1 MNAPLPLPSIAP
13 AAPSSI
19 ADAIGAKPASINK
32 KGPTFSDVLARQ
44 RPAQPRPD
52 QTADSRQAKNSAK
65 TPVNGKTSSE
75 PAARAEGAAASAID
89 EAVQTAAQAEA
100 GALAVAAAQPAVVL
114 PQQALEIAARAA
126 EQVQLAR
133 NNAASAAVAISSGA
147 AVLTAALNAADAAPA
162 TLAAQAVTNAAA
174 TASAG
179 ALTAPQAEAA
189 AAQTARDTEVAV
201 PLVTAAAKP
210 GSAAPA
216 ASQTPVHTQAVA
228 TAAKPEMPRVAPEA
242 ALPRP
247 TRDTRSDL
255 AQPASPEHTD
265 ELNAQALTNAEQLFQ
280 APQHGPSAQDNLT
293 QALAAAT
300 QRTIASPAA
309 NQAAIAAPIVPVVL
323 QVATPVGGTHWGT
336 ELGQQVVMMS
346 HSARQGMQTAELR
359 LDPPDLGP
367 LRVSLNLSDGVAS
380 ASFVSAH
387 ASVRQAIETAIPQ
400 LQQALAQAGI
410 SLGQTS
416 VGEQTAQQEF
426 AQQHGGGS
434 QRHAGSGQAGADS
447 VAEAPATVTV
457 ARNANALVDTFA

>member
-19 ADAIGAKPASINK
+19 ADALGAKSAPVNK
-32 KGPTFSDVLARQ
+32 KGPSFSDVLAQQ
-44 RPAQPRPD
+44 RPAQQRPS
-52 QTADSRQAKNSAK
+52 QAADSRPANNGAKMSAD
-65 TPVNGKTSSE
+65 GKTSSD
-75 PAARAEGAAASAID
+75 PAARAEGAAAGAID

-100 GALAVAAAQPAVVL
+100 GALAVAAAQPAVIL
-114 PQQALEIAARAA
+114 PQQALEIAAQAA

-133 NNAASAAVAISSGA
+133 GNAAAAAAAMSSGA

-162 TLAAQAVTNAAA
+162 TQAQAAAIA
-174 TASAG
+174 ASG
-179 ALTAPQAEAA
+179 AVGLTAPQAEAA
-189 AAQTARDTEVAV
+189 AALAAREAEIAV
-201 PLVTAAAKP
+201 PVVTAAAKP
-210 GSAAPA
+210 GTDAVAVAQAPVRTPAAAAPVKAETPRLA
-216 ASQTPVHTQAVA
+216 AEV
-228 TAAKPEMPRVAPEA
+228 

-247 TRDTRSDL
+247 ARDAR
-255 AQPASPEHTD
+255 PAAGHAAMPEQTD
-265 ELNAQALTNAEQLFQ
+265 ETPALASAQQQFQ
-280 APQHGPSAQDNLT
+280 APQHGASAQDHLA
-293 QALAAAT
+293 QALAAAA
-300 QRTIASPAA
+300 QRPAA
-309 NQAAIAAPIVPVVL
+309 APVANPAAVAAPVVPVVL

-367 LRVSLNLSDGVAS
+367 LRVSLNLTDGVAS

-416 VGEQTAQQEF
+416 VGEQAAQQEF
-426 AQQHGGGS
+426 AQQGGNGS
-434 QRHAGSGQAGADS
+434 QRHAGGSQTGAEAA
-447 VAEAPATVTV
+447 AEAPV
-457 ARNANALVDTFA
+457 AVASPRNANALVDTFA

>member
-1 MNAPLPLPSIAP
+1 MNAPLPLPAIAP
-13 AAPSSI
+13 AAPTSI
-19 ADAIGAKPASINK
+19 ADALGAKSAPVNK
-32 KGPTFSDVLARQ
+32 KGPSFSDVLAQQ
-44 RPAQPRPD
+44 RSAQSRPS
-52 QTADSRQAKNSAK
+52 QAADSRPANNGAKTSADGKNS
-65 TPVNGKTSSE
+65 GD

-100 GALAVAAAQPAVVL
+100 GALAVAAAQPAVIL
-114 PQQALEIAARAA
+114 PQQALEIAAQAA

-133 NNAASAAVAISSGA
+133 GNAAAAAAAMSSGA

-162 TLAAQAVTNAAA
+162 TPAAQAASAAA
-174 TASAG
+174 AAAG
-179 ALTAPQAEAA
+179 AGAFTAPQAEAA
-189 AAQTARDTEVAV
+189 AALAAREAEIAV
-201 PLVTAAAKP
+201 PVITAAAKP
-210 GSAAPA
+210 GTDAATTVQAPVRAPA
-216 ASQTPVHTQAVA
+216 AAAPVKAETPRL
-228 TAAKPEMPRVAPEA
+228 AAEV

-247 TRDTRSDL
+247 ARDVRPETGHIAMPEQADDAEAQVL
-255 AQPASPEHTD
+255 AS
-265 ELNAQALTNAEQLFQ
+265 AQQQFQ
-280 APQHGPSAQDNLT
+280 APQHGASAQDHLA

-300 QRTIASPAA
+300 QRPA
-309 NQAAIAAPIVPVVL
+309 AAPIANPAAVAAPVVPVML

-346 HSARQGMQTAELR
+346 HGARQGMQTAELR

-416 VGEQTAQQEF
+416 VGEQAAQQEF
-426 AQQHGGGS
+426 AQQGGNGS
-434 QRHAGSGQAGADS
+434 QRHAGGGQAGADS
-447 VAEAPATVTV
+447 VAEAPVAVTTP
-457 ARNANALVDTFA
+457 RNANALVDTFA

>member
-13 AAPSSI
+13 AAPSPI
-19 ADAIGAKPASINK
+19 ADALGAKSVPANK
-32 KGPTFSDVLARQ
+32 KGPSFSDVLAQQ
-44 RPAQPRPD
+44 RPAQQRPN
-52 QTADSRQAKNSAK
+52 QAADSRPANNGAK
-65 TPVNGKTSSE
+65 TSADGKTSSD
-75 PAARAEGAAASAID
+75 PAARAEGAAAGAID

-100 GALAVAAAQPAVVL
+100 GALAVAAAQPAVIL
-114 PQQALEIAARAA
+114 PQQALEIAAQAA

-133 NNAASAAVAISSGA
+133 GNAVAAATAMSSGA

-162 TLAAQAVTNAAA
+162 TQAQAAAIA
-174 TASAG
+174 ASG
-179 ALTAPQAEAA
+179 AVGLTAPQAEAA
-189 AAQTARDTEVAV
+189 AALAAREAEIAV
-201 PLVTAAAKP
+201 PVVTAAAKP
-210 GSAAPA
+210 GTDTAAVAQAPVRTPAAAAPVKA
-216 ASQTPVHTQAVA
+216 ETPRLTTEV
-228 TAAKPEMPRVAPEA
+228 

-247 TRDTRSDL
+247 ARDAR
-255 AQPASPEHTD
+255 PAADHAAMPEQTD
-265 ELNAQALTNAEQLFQ
+265 EAPDQALASAQQQFQ
-280 APQHGPSAQDNLT
+280 APQHGASAQDHLA
-293 QALAAAT
+293 QALAAAA
-300 QRTIASPAA
+300 QRPAA
-309 NQAAIAAPIVPVVL
+309 VPIANPAAVAAPVVPVVL

-416 VGEQTAQQEF
+416 VGEQAAQQEF
-426 AQQHGGGS
+426 AQQGGNGS
-434 QRHAGSGQAGADS
+434 QRHAGSNQTGAEA
-447 VAEAPATVTV
+447 VAEAPAAVT
-457 ARNANALVDTFA
+457 APRNANALVDTFA